1 MTQQTLIGFESYR
14 KDNNIIPPV
23 GSNSFY
29 DVGSG
34 GINIL
39 SKKNSSNIY
48 KFELFID
55 KGEVFTGPG
64 NFIVSSDDISIYES
78 INVIS
83 NTSLKVNHVMTI
95 SNGKMEVHGTLD
107 LMQNSQLIVKNN
119 SDVIFYTDSI
129 FSIQDHTKII
139 VESGSSLTIYGLIN
153 VQLSSVYNVLNA
165 QNVTI
170 DSAAVM
176 NVNGM
181 EALGPRHFSMTDYY
195 TELSERIIN
204 IHTQGEKNFSD
215 GRIGY
220 KWTYGTPTNCSQVIE
235 MDVLWGEA
243 ILGDFK
249 LSALG
254 IPETDIPNLQMISDV
269 HIYKDTIMYITDEY
283 NGDTYINPELYLGI
297 VIGNNSRPANCE
309 VDGTLIVDGSHC
321 MITVDRGATIH
332 INESGKLYLR
342 NNAIMRSTYNEN
354 TEVLYIDGTLII
366 DNISQIDTFD
376 MDNIVFGDNGKVII
390 LNPDTG
396 EKQLLWTTPN
406 GIEES
411 DLYRLFKDTIDH
423 IEYHI
428 SNNTGIGIDQYYDF
442 YARDMTNWFGG
453 RRIEK
458 AIHDGILVWHDGG
471 FIELYH
477 DITPWVDTSCTL
489 LEASRIFKTYGSYDK
504 DKLQDAVNRLRYAG
518 CGNILFRFING
529 KNVGEVMMVLESI
542 KMKNILN
549 YPMTDMYI
557 LNTDNDGELFL
568 RNKVGE
574 PTPENIITNKS
585 RVVDVLNNKAEFILK

>member
-129 FSIQDHTKII
+129 FSIQNHTKII

-153 VQLSSVYNVLNA
+153 VQLGSVYNVLNA

-283 NGDTYINPELYLGI
+283 NGNTYINPELYLGI

>member
-64 NFIVSSDDISIYES
+64 NFIVSSDDISVYES

-283 NGDTYINPELYLGI
+283 NGNTYINPELYLGI

-342 NNAIMRSTYNEN
+342 NNAIMRSTYNKN

-366 DNISQIDTFD
+366 DNISQINTFD

-542 KMKNILN
+542 KMKNVLN